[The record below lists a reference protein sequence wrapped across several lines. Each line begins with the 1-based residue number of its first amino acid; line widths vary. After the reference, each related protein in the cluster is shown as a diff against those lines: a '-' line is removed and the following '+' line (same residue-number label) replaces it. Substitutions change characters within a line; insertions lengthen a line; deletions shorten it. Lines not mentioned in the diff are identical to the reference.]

1 MKPRTPRQQDQW
13 ARARAMGSAQVPRG
27 EGHHSARLTASQVVS
42 IRVAHRNR
50 QKRKKELA
58 FDYGVSSRCIS
69 DIINRKTW
77 RHVP

>member
-1 MKPRTPRQQDQW
+1 
-13 ARARAMGSAQVPRG
+13 MGSLHCPRG
-27 EGHHSARLTASQVVS
+27 EAHHSAKITASQAVS

>member
-27 EGHHSARLTASQVVS
+27 EGHHSARLTASQVVA
-42 IRVAHRNR
+42 IRLAWRHGNGTRE
-50 QKRKKELA
+50 ELA
-58 FDYGVSSRCIS
+58 YEYRVSPRAIS
-69 DIINRKTW
+69 DIVRRVTW

>member
-1 MKPRTPRQQDQW
+1 MTLPPH
-13 ARARAMGSAQVPRG
+13 MIHRG
-27 EGHHSARLTASQVVS
+27 ESNQFAKLTASQVVS